1 MQDIKTIAQRLDSSS
16 GVQKLTQD
24 SWSKL
29 EKIAESVTGNLFP
42 VLQIYTRDFN
52 GRAGLHP
59 EFVAKEFAKEIL
71 KAGINGDQFRQGI
84 ETFKSSAADKPFMPN
99 PAEFVEMCKQPMVK
113 DAPGTREAYMEACKN
128 AGFLTDAKWSH
139 PAVYVAGKATGW
151 FELRN
156 RPEKDTWPIFK
167 QAFKEALQRVANGE
181 DLSIAVPKAQIESRS
196 VFQANLD
203 TPGRL
208 KALQLLG
215 KKP

>member
-1 MQDIKTIAQRLDSSS
+1 LAQ
-16 GVQKLTQD
+16 
-24 SWSKL
+24 
-29 EKIAESVTGNLFP
+29 IAENVIGKLFP

-71 KAGINGDQFRQGI
+71 KAGISSDQFKQGI
-84 ETFKSSAADKPFMPN
+84 ETFKASAADKPFMPN
-99 PAEFVEMCKQPMVK
+99 PAEFVEICKQPMVK
-113 DAPGTREAYMEACKN
+113 DAPGSREAYMEACKN
-128 AGFLTDAKWSH
+128 AGFLTDAQWGH

-196 VFQANLD
+196 VFQASLD

-215 KKP
+215 RKP